1 LIILDTSVLFA
12 FFRADDPDHHD
23 VVDLLNQG
31 EQLIVSPYVVAEL
44 DYLLATRAGQR
55 VEVRMLIELSGGA
68 FELPIIGAAD
78 LLSCAEVISRFADQN
93 IGVADA
99 SLVVLADRYHTNRIA
114 TFDRRHFSVL
124 RTINNERFTI
134 LPV

>member
-1 LIILDTSVLFA
+1 MLYA
-12 FFRADDPDHHD
+12 YFRADDPDHHD

-44 DYLLATRAGQR
+44 DYLLANRAGQG
-55 VEVRMLIELSGGA
+55 VEVQMLIELSSGS

-78 LLSCAEVISRFADQN
+78 LLSCAEVISRYADQN

-114 TFDRRHFSVL
+114 TLDRRHFSVL
-124 RTINNERFTI
+124 RTIKNDRFTI
-134 LPV
+134 VPV